1 MRNFKS
7 TSPGHGQKHCTKAAN
22 AAFRLRF
29 DSIQRVAPLSNGK
42 KPNPGDFIPVRCRD
56 ISRGGFSFYLDE
68 RPDFTQIVVL
78 VCDNQK
84 CIYLTAQVVYVH
96 ELDNQEKGRFLVGCR
111 FLGRAHS

>member
-1 MRNFKS
+1 MDKS
-7 TSPGHGQKHCTKAAN
+7 IVQRRRMPRFA
-22 AAFRLRF
+22 F